1 MKQILLTALFL
12 LATLTVTAQK
22 QQPTP
27 SPPPPQASSPSSTK
41 TPVLTWSTTTTP
53 ASPPLRQPPARTVSH
68 HQSHPATITVKITD
82 SSSAQIALL
91 PAGRDTIFCRHIHSR
106 HTRARLHHQ
115 ILRQQ
120 LGPLPTDRHFTA
132 PGWNDWM
139 TPGHDITEITAHTPF
154 MLASYFIDTDAG
166 TLTATNNL
174 ATFLD
179 EDTYK
184 TLSPPSD
191 PHSPTNGTANAS
203 QNNPSAHW
211 PHPSHPL

>member
-22 QQPTP
+22 TAADAFTTAPTGIFPPPDQNTPLHHVHYHNSGLATP
-27 SPPPPQASSPSSTK
+27 SANRLQGRSAITS
-41 TPVLTWSTTTTP
+41 LT
-53 ASPPLRQPPARTVSH
+53 
-68 HQSHPATITVKITD
+68 PATITVKITD

-91 PAGRDTIFCRHIHSR
+91 PAGRDTIFAVIS
-106 HTRARLHHQ
+106 TVATPGLDST
-115 ILRQQ
+115 IKFYDSNWA
-120 LGPLPTDRHFTA
+120 PLPTDRHFTA

-184 TLSPPSD
+184 TLSPALR
-191 PHSPTNGTANAS
+191 PTLTYKWNGKRFTK
-203 QNNPSAHW
+203 
-211 PHPSHPL
+211 

>member
-22 QQPTP
+22 TAADAFTTAPTGIFPLLDQNTRLDMVDYYNSGLATP
-27 SPPPPQASSPSSTK
+27 SANRLQGRSAITSLP
-41 TPVLTWSTTTTP
+41 
-53 ASPPLRQPPARTVSH
+53 
-68 HQSHPATITVKITD
+68 PATITGKLTD
-82 SSSAQIALL
+82 SSSAQIAHL
-91 PAGRDTIFCRHIHSR
+91 PAISTVATPGLDSTIKFYDSNW
-106 HTRARLHHQ
+106 A
-115 ILRQQ
+115 
-120 LGPLPTDRHFTA
+120 PLPTDRHFTA

-184 TLSPPSD
+184 TLSPALR
-191 PHSPTNGTANAS
+191 PTLTYKWNGKRFTK
-203 QNNPSAHW
+203 
-211 PHPSHPL
+211 

>member
-22 QQPTP
+22 TAADAFTTAPTGSGPVLGPNTRVDRVDYYNSGLATP
-27 SPPPPQASSPSSTK
+27 SANRLQGRSAITS
-41 TPVLTWSTTTTP
+41 LT
-53 ASPPLRQPPARTVSH
+53 
-68 HQSHPATITVKITD
+68 PATITVKITD

-91 PAGRDTIFCRHIHSR
+91 PAGRDTIFAVIS
-106 HTRARLHHQ
+106 TVATPGLDST
-115 ILRQQ
+115 IKFYDSNWA
-120 LGPLPTDRHFTA
+120 PLPTDRHFTA

-184 TLSPPSD
+184 TLSPALR
-191 PHSPTNGTANAS
+191 PTLTYKWNGKRFTK
-203 QNNPSAHW
+203 
-211 PHPSHPL
+211 

>member
-22 QQPTP
+22 TAADAFTTAPTGIGPRLDQNTRLDMVDYYNSGLATP
-27 SPPPPQASSPSSTK
+27 SANRLQGRSAITS
-41 TPVLTWSTTTTP
+41 LT
-53 ASPPLRQPPARTVSH
+53 
-68 HQSHPATITVKITD
+68 PATITVKITD

-91 PAGRDTIFCRHIHSR
+91 PAGRDTIFAVIS
-106 HTRARLHHQ
+106 TVATPGLDST
-115 ILRQQ
+115 IKFYDSNWA
-120 LGPLPTDRHFTA
+120 PLPTDRHFTA

-184 TLSPPSD
+184 TLSPALR
-191 PHSPTNGTANAS
+191 PTLTYKWNGKRFTK
-203 QNNPSAHW
+203 
-211 PHPSHPL
+211 

>member
-22 QQPTP
+22 TAADAFTTAPTGIFPLLDQNTRLDMVDYYNSGLATP
-27 SPPPPQASSPSSTK
+27 SANRLQGRSAITS
-41 TPVLTWSTTTTP
+41 LT
-53 ASPPLRQPPARTVSH
+53 
-68 HQSHPATITVKITD
+68 PATITVKITD

-91 PAGRDTIFCRHIHSR
+91 PAGRDTIFAVISTVATPGLDSTIKFYDSNWAPR
-106 HTRARLHHQ
+106 
-115 ILRQQ
+115 
-120 LGPLPTDRHFTA
+120 PTDRPVPPPRGSA
-132 PGWNDWM
+132 GM
-139 TPGHDITEITAHTPF
+139 TPRPPRPALTAHTPF

-184 TLSPPSD
+184 TLSPALR
-191 PHSPTNGTANAS
+191 PTLTYKWNGKRFTK
-203 QNNPSAHW
+203 
-211 PHPSHPL
+211 

>member
-22 QQPTP
+22 TAADAFTTAPTGLFP
-27 SPPPPQASSPSSTK
+27 LLDRNTRLDLVDSCNSGLA
-41 TPVLTWSTTTTP
+41 TPTAHRRHGRSAITSLT
-53 ASPPLRQPPARTVSH
+53 
-68 HQSHPATITVKITD
+68 PATITVKITD

-91 PAGRDTIFCRHIHSR
+91 PAGRDTIFAVIS
-106 HTRARLHHQ
+106 TVATPGLDST
-115 ILRQQ
+115 IKFYDSNWA
-120 LGPLPTDRHFTA
+120 PLPTDRHFTA

-184 TLSPPSD
+184 TLSPALR
-191 PHSPTNGTANAS
+191 PTLTYKWNGKRFTK
-203 QNNPSAHW
+203 
-211 PHPSHPL
+211 

>member
-22 QQPTP
+22 TAADAFTTAPTGIFHLRGPDTRHGLGDADDSGLATP
-27 SPPPPQASSPSSTK
+27 SANRLQGRSAITS
-41 TPVLTWSTTTTP
+41 LT
-53 ASPPLRQPPARTVSH
+53 
-68 HQSHPATITVKITD
+68 PATITVKITD

-91 PAGRDTIFCRHIHSR
+91 PAGRDTIFAVIS
-106 HTRARLHHQ
+106 TVATPGLDST
-115 ILRQQ
+115 IKFYDSNWA
-120 LGPLPTDRHFTA
+120 PLPTDRHFTA

-184 TLSPPSD
+184 TLSPALR
-191 PHSPTNGTANAS
+191 PTLTYKWNGKRFTK
-203 QNNPSAHW
+203 
-211 PHPSHPL
+211 

>member
-1 MKQILLTALFL
+1 MKQRLLTALLILSTLTLSAQTNAADAFSTAPTGIFPL
-12 LATLTVTAQK
+12 LDQNTRLDMVDYYNSGLATPSANRLQGRSAITSLT
-22 QQPTP
+22 
-27 SPPPPQASSPSSTK
+27 
-41 TPVLTWSTTTTP
+41 
-53 ASPPLRQPPARTVSH
+53 
-68 HQSHPATITVKITD
+68 PATITVKITD

-91 PAGRDTIFCRHIHSR
+91 PAGRDTIFAVIS
-106 HTRARLHHQ
+106 TVATPGLDST
-115 ILRQQ
+115 IKFYDSNWA
-120 LGPLPTDRHFTA
+120 PLPTDRHFTA

-184 TLSPPSD
+184 TLSPALR
-191 PHSPTNGTANAS
+191 PTLTYKWNGKRFTK
-203 QNNPSAHW
+203 
-211 PHPSHPL
+211 

>member
-22 QQPTP
+22 TAADAFTTAPTGIFPLLDQNTRLDMVDYYNSGLATP
-27 SPPPPQASSPSSTK
+27 SANRLQGRSAITS
-41 TPVLTWSTTTTP
+41 LT
-53 ASPPLRQPPARTVSH
+53 
-68 HQSHPATITVKITD
+68 PATITVKITD

-91 PAGRDTIFCRHIHSR
+91 PAGRDTIFAVIS
-106 HTRARLHHQ
+106 TVATPGLDST
-115 ILRQQ
+115 IKFYDSNWA
-120 LGPLPTDRHFTA
+120 PPPTDRHFTA

-184 TLSPPSD
+184 TLSPALR
-191 PHSPTNGTANAS
+191 PTLTYKWNGKRFTK
-203 QNNPSAHW
+203 
-211 PHPSHPL
+211 

>member
-22 QQPTP
+22 TAADAFTTAPTGIFPLLDQNTRLDMVDYYNSGLATP
-27 SPPPPQASSPSSTK
+27 SANRLQGRSAITS
-41 TPVLTWSTTTTP
+41 LTP
-53 ASPPLRQPPARTVSH
+53 ATS
-68 HQSHPATITVKITD
+68 TVKITD
-82 SSSAQIALL
+82 SSAAQIALL
-91 PAGRDTIFCRHIHSR
+91 PAGRDTSYAVISTVATPGLDSTIKFYDSNW
-106 HTRARLHHQ
+106 A
-115 ILRQQ
+115 
-120 LGPLPTDRHFTA
+120 PLPTDRHFTA

-184 TLSPPSD
+184 TLSPALR
-191 PHSPTNGTANAS
+191 PTLTYKWNGKRFTK
-203 QNNPSAHW
+203 
-211 PHPSHPL
+211 

>member
-22 QQPTP
+22 TAADAFTTAPTGLVPRLEPNTRLDKVDYYNSGLATP
-27 SPPPPQASSPSSTK
+27 SANRLQGRSAITS
-41 TPVLTWSTTTTP
+41 LT
-53 ASPPLRQPPARTVSH
+53 
-68 HQSHPATITVKITD
+68 PATITVKITD

-91 PAGRDTIFCRHIHSR
+91 PAGRDTIFAVIS
-106 HTRARLHHQ
+106 TVATPGLDST
-115 ILRQQ
+115 IKFYDSNWA
-120 LGPLPTDRHFTA
+120 PLPTDRHFTA

-184 TLSPPSD
+184 TLSPALR
-191 PHSPTNGTANAS
+191 PTLTYKWNGKRFTK
-203 QNNPSAHW
+203 
-211 PHPSHPL
+211 

>member
-22 QQPTP
+22 TAADAFTTAPTGVFPLRDPNTRRDGVDDSNSGLATP
-27 SPPPPQASSPSSTK
+27 SANRLQGRSAITS
-41 TPVLTWSTTTTP
+41 LT
-53 ASPPLRQPPARTVSH
+53 
-68 HQSHPATITVKITD
+68 PATITVKITD

-91 PAGRDTIFCRHIHSR
+91 PAGRDTIFAVIS
-106 HTRARLHHQ
+106 TVATPGLDST
-115 ILRQQ
+115 IKFYDSNWA
-120 LGPLPTDRHFTA
+120 PLPTDRHFTA

-184 TLSPPSD
+184 TLSPALR
-191 PHSPTNGTANAS
+191 PTLTYKWNGKRFTK
-203 QNNPSAHW
+203 
-211 PHPSHPL
+211 

>member
-22 QQPTP
+22 TAADAFTTAPTGRGPRLDHNTRLDRVDSCNSGRAP
-27 SPPPPQASSPSSTK
+27 SANRLQGRSAITS
-41 TPVLTWSTTTTP
+41 LT
-53 ASPPLRQPPARTVSH
+53 
-68 HQSHPATITVKITD
+68 PATITVKITD

-91 PAGRDTIFCRHIHSR
+91 PAGRDTIFAVIS
-106 HTRARLHHQ
+106 TVATPGLDST
-115 ILRQQ
+115 IKFYDSNWA
-120 LGPLPTDRHFTA
+120 PLPTDRHFTA

-184 TLSPPSD
+184 TLSPALR
-191 PHSPTNGTANAS
+191 PTLTYKWNGKRFTK
-203 QNNPSAHW
+203 
-211 PHPSHPL
+211 